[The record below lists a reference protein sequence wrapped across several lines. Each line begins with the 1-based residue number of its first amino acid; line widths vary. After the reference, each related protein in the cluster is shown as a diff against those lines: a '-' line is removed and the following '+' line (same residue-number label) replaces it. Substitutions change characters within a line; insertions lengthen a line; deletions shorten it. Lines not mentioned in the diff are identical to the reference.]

1 MFATALVAIDMS
13 DARLAVLDCI
23 PQLEAWG
30 VRRIVLVH
38 VLDKGLPP
46 NPQWGQRQ
54 YVEQDLRELAERLRP
69 RMPGVDIDT
78 EVLEARAPAEGLL
91 DLGDKHS
98 VDLIVIGSRS
108 HSLTDS
114 LFLGNFAR
122 DVIRKTTRPTL
133 LLALVPGTEPRAPM
147 HAVCEDML
155 RRVLLATDF
164 SRRATPAETAAHLL
178 AERHVPID
186 CLHVIQTQ
194 SRLAMPLWPTM
205 AKAALHELGA
215 GLRKVGSPA
224 SEALLA
230 EGEPAEQ
237 IALTARTHDHSLIL
251 VGKHGQNWIEGRLI
265 GSTAAR
271 ICEIA
276 GRPVLVMP

>member
-1 MFATALVAIDMS
+1 MFATALVALDMS

-23 PQLEAWG
+23 PQLQAWG
-30 VRRIVLVH
+30 VRRIVLAH
-38 VLDKGLPP
+38 VLRKGLPP

-54 YVEQDLRELAERLRP
+54 YVEQDLRELAERLRLQLP
-69 RMPGVDIDT
+69 ASEIDT
-78 EVLEARAPAEGLL
+78 VVLEASAPAEGLL
-91 DLGDKHS
+91 SLGEKHS
-98 VDLIVIGSRS
+98 ANLIVVGSRS
-108 HSLTDS
+108 HSHTES

-122 DVIRKTTRPTL
+122 DVIRKAERPTL
-133 LLALVPGTEPRAPM
+133 LLALVPGTEPGAPM
-147 HAVCEDML
+147 HAVCENML
-155 RRVLLATDF
+155 RHVLLATDF
-164 SRRATPAETAAHLL
+164 SRHATPAETAAHLL

-205 AKAALHELGA
+205 AEAALSELGA
-215 GLRKVGSPA
+215 GLHKVGSPVSA
-224 SEALLA
+224 ALLA

-237 IALTARTHDHSLIL
+237 IARTAQTHNHSLVI